1 MRIQN
6 SISSALLAL
15 MLFCEGCSR
24 QEPRSLIVEKAEK
37 AGAGDLSTSSSQA
50 MQQWLGKHREVAIEV
65 ENMCKPVRPG
75 ATAQWSDTT
84 EGRLCAAAHE
94 LAFFRSAPAKGDG
107 RVFRPGVN

>member
-1 MRIQN
+1 MRSQVV
-6 SISSALLAL
+6 SALGLL
-15 MLFCEGCSR
+15 TVLLGGGCSQ
-24 QEPRSLIVEKAEK
+24 QEVRSPIVEKAEK
-37 AGAGDLSTSSSQA
+37 AGAGNLAQASPQA
-50 MQQWLGKHREVAIEV
+50 MQQWLGQHRQVAIEI
-65 ENMCKPVRPG
+65 ENLCKPVRPG